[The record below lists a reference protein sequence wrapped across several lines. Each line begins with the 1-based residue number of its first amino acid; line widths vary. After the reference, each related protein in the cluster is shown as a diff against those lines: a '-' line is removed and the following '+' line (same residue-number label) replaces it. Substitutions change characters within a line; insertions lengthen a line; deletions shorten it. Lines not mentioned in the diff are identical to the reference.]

1 MERGNGAVYV
11 HVHTRCTRGLRVKVL
26 VLSKAGR
33 AAAKRWTR
41 SWRVVDE
48 KVSHCTVP
56 ANG

>member
-1 MERGNGAVYV
+1 VYV